1 MSNLLKIQ
9 EKIIKIAQESQESVD
24 IHNITKRAQIHNLN
38 DNQMRKYIPIK
49 YTWDKNHPDYEPPI
63 TRSRSS

>member
-24 IHNITKRAQIHNLN
+24 IHNITKRAQIHNETTEFPKLF
-38 DNQMRKYIPIK
+38 
-49 YTWDKNHPDYEPPI
+49 I
-63 TRSRSS
+63 TR